1 MRRILILLLLIA
13 VVYWIVRDHP
23 TVSGLVDRITS
34 PLLSTKAAV
43 AESEHKRVVA
53 ESAPVVGEDQ
63 DVTVG
68 AIKTGMESREVRR
81 LLGSPDTVAELD
93 AHRERWTYKR
103 IGRTLLLND
112 HRVVSIEVR

>member
-1 MRRILILLLLIA
+1 MRRLLILLLVAGVI
-13 VVYWIVRDHP
+13 YWIVKDQP

-53 ESAPVVGEDQ
+53 ESAPVVGGDQ
-63 DVTVG
+63 DVAIG
-68 AIKTGMESREVRR
+68 AIKPGMDSREVRR
-81 LLGSPDTVAELD
+81 LLGSPDSVVELD
-93 AHRERWTYKR
+93 AHKERWTYKGV
-103 IGRTLLLND
+103 GRTLLLND